1 MHEESFLPDTGWS
14 LKDLTS
20 LLFKIFCHGGLGLDI
35 EKITHELQ
43 CHIRYDLVRPKLSW
57 RVWGRPFL
65 NQWHTRG
72 ISGTNGTNGCF
83 KKNERLLST
92 RSVCHNSA
100 PPLCTLLSH
109 SPFICD
115 NTKLFVVTFDLFLCH
130 CFLDSHTSIKSSLF
144 TILLHRV
151 TPVFNTDWNFLWRWF
166 PKQTR
171 LYCHWSRLMVVELVI
186 LGIFDCGFKSTPLWS
201 HLVRIDGCNVSG
213 GLHGSLR
220 LSLVSH

>member
-43 CHIRYDLVRPKLSW
+43 CHIRYDLVQPKLSW

-109 SPFICD
+109 S
-115 NTKLFVVTFDLFLCH
+115 LSSVTTPNFSWSPLIF
-130 CFLDSHTSIKSSLF
+130 FSATVFWIHTPASNLPCLPSYFTVSPLSSTLIEISYGVDF
-144 TILLHRV
+144 QNRPGCTATVH
-151 TPVFNTDWNFLWRWF
+151 DWWW
-166 PKQTR
+166 
-171 LYCHWSRLMVVELVI
+171 
-186 LGIFDCGFKSTPLWS
+186 
-201 HLVRIDGCNVSG
+201 
-213 GLHGSLR
+213 
-220 LSLVSH
+220 